1 MNETFFGYGSA
12 ESFYDKR
19 RHINVIF
26 QLLMMYKLK
35 AIPSVII
42 PQLQQA
48 LRLPMQD
55 AAELVCNDILT
66 YGEHNYL
73 NLLRER
79 YSLSDADFA
88 KIMSGYGCALPE
100 NKTPAGYN
108 KRQNQELLVQML
120 TSRYYMRPKDTN
132 AFGYINSAIAAWANG
147 MKGISMS
154 PDVLMKYDQL
164 WRKALALY
172 PTNFQIKEIEDYII
186 ENI

>member
-55 AAELVCNDILT
+55 AAELVCMGHRTKRINV
-66 YGEHNYL
+66 GE
-73 NLLRER
+73 
-79 YSLSDADFA
+79 
-88 KIMSGYGCALPE
+88 
-100 NKTPAGYN
+100 T
-108 KRQNQELLVQML
+108 KR
-120 TSRYYMRPKDTN
+120 
-132 AFGYINSAIAAWANG
+132 G
-147 MKGISMS
+147 
-154 PDVLMKYDQL
+154 
-164 WRKALALY
+164 RKV
-172 PTNFQIKEIEDYII
+172 
-186 ENI
+186 